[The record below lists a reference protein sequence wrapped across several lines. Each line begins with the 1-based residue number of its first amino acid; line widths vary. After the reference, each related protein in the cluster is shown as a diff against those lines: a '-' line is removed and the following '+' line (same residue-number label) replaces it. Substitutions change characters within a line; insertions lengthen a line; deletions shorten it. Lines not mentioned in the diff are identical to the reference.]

1 MVYLIHLIHVD
12 QGIQWQLTN
21 EGKREGLG
29 RMETGLR
36 VVAEAHIVSGGDVT
50 AMGMEMESGKGTR
63 NLQITVACVLQGAAT
78 DHGR

>member
-29 RMETGLR
+29 RMEKGLR